1 MNKGKSV
8 EIEQTKASQELEC
21 LKLERGL
28 FSRGRTGVVIEKGL
42 PIYINR
48 THLATASI
56 TPGMEKDFVTG
67 YLFGQGFIDNV
78 KEIDSVTIDD
88 KVARVTIKDAGIL
101 KKLRRN
107 TGYRVVSGGGTAAFS
122 GKNDYTV
129 IRSDLKIS
137 KQAIFKAMNMVF
149 EKAELY
155 RTTEGVHGAG
165 LFTAEAEPVCIVE
178 DIGRHNC
185 LDKLLG
191 YALLN
196 GVDCSR
202 TFLVSTGRMASEMVA
217 KICRAGIPV
226 AATKTAVT
234 DKGLE
239 IGRKY
244 GITIIG
250 FVRDTGTRINTNMET
265 RTVTEAGMKI
275 YTHAKRIKNG

>member
-8 EIEQTKASQELEC
+8 EPELTKASRELEC
-21 LKLERGL
+21 LKLDRGL
-28 FSRGRTGVVIEKGL
+28 FSRGSTGVIVEKEL
-42 PIYINR
+42 PIHVNG
-48 THLATASI
+48 THLDTASI
-56 TPGMEKDFVTG
+56 TPGMEREFVTG
-67 YLFGQGFIDNV
+67 YLFGQGFIDNID
-78 KEIDSVTIDD
+78 EIDSINIENDG
-88 KVARVTIKDAGIL
+88 ARVVVKDTSVL
-101 KKLRRN
+101 KGDHGN

-122 GKNDYTV
+122 DKTDYAAVHT
-129 IRSDLKIS
+129 DLKIG
-137 KQAIFKAMNMVF
+137 KQAVFKAMNMVF
-149 EKAELY
+149 EKGELY

-196 GVDCSR
+196 NADRSR

-250 FVRDTGTRINTNMET
+250 FVRDTGTRINTDMET
-265 RTVTEAGMKI
+265 RTITEAGMKI
-275 YTHAKRIKNG
+275 YTHAERIKNR

>member
-1 MNKGKSV
+1 MNKGKSA
-8 EIEQTKASQELEC
+8 EPEPIKASQELEC
-21 LKLERGL
+21 LKLDRGL
-28 FSRGRTGVVIEKGL
+28 FSRGRTSVIVEKELAVYVNG
-42 PIYINR
+42 

-56 TPGMEKDFVTG
+56 TPGMEKEFVTG

-78 KEIDSVTIDD
+78 SEIDDIAIDGNAAW
-88 KVARVTIKDAGIL
+88 VILKDAEVL
-101 KKLRRN
+101 KKNQGN

-122 GKNDYTV
+122 GKIDYSAVRT
-129 IRSDLKIS
+129 DLKIG
-137 KQAIFKAMNMVF
+137 KQAVFKAMNTVF
-149 EKAELY
+149 ERAELY
-155 RTTEGVHGAG
+155 QTTEGVHSAG
-165 LFTAEAEPVCIVE
+165 LFTSEGEPICIVE

-196 GVDCSR
+196 NVERSR
-202 TFLVSTGRMASEMVA
+202 TFLVSTGRMASEMTA

-239 IGRKY
+239 IGEKY

-265 RTVTEAGMKI
+265 RTITEAGMKI
-275 YTHAKRIKNG
+275 YTHAERIKKG